1 MKELAVC
8 CPIRNT
14 WYARICRDT
23 TAARFLVKDK
33 GKVVVLDLDPITPVL
48 RFFKLFT
55 STEIFKLTSTY
66 PFLVKYLCCVT
77 IISAQFVQRSS
88 PLLPHSSQ
96 RSLVSSVRIWGTDK
110 SFRRY
115 TTSQFLVNYPF
126 LRYCCQ
132 ASPCQIYPLPGPR
145 GSLNILVDLSGVRRQ
160 AIPFSFHACYTLQC
174 FFTPQV

>member
-48 RFFKLFT
+48 RFT

-66 PFLVKYLCCVT
+66 SFLVKTLCCVT
-77 IISAQFVQRSS
+77 FILPRFVQRSS
-88 PLLPHSSQ
+88 LLLPPSPQ
-96 RSLVSSVRIWGTDK
+96 RALVPSVRSWGTDK
-110 SFRRY
+110 SSRRY
-115 TTSQFLVNYPF
+115 ATSQFLVN
-126 LRYCCQ
+126 
-132 ASPCQIYPLPGPR
+132 
-145 GSLNILVDLSGVRRQ
+145 
-160 AIPFSFHACYTLQC
+160 
-174 FFTPQV
+174 

>member
-33 GKVVVLDLDPITPVL
+33 GKVVLLDLDPITPVL

-66 PFLVKYLCCVT
+66 PFLVNTLCGAT
-77 IISAQFVQRSS
+77 SILARFVPRSS
-88 PLLPHSSQ
+88 LLPPH
-96 RSLVSSVRIWGTDK
+96 
-110 SFRRY
+110 F
-115 TTSQFLVNYPF
+115 
-126 LRYCCQ
+126 
-132 ASPCQIYPLPGPR
+132 
-145 GSLNILVDLSGVRRQ
+145 
-160 AIPFSFHACYTLQC
+160 
-174 FFTPQV
+174 PQ